1 MPVTTPVSPSDVELS
16 TNPDSPDSHREQ
28 VLVQLPGSG
37 VVPKIDVYFL
47 TDSTGSMGGIIGAV
61 SARVEEILNR
71 LITAANAVGADVN
84 FGVGNYKDMEDP
96 QPDRFRSQVP
106 LGTSTAAAANGI
118 RAWSAAGGG
127 WSHAEGQFYALDQL
141 AQPPGGSIG
150 WRAGTKRIVVWIGD
164 MPGHDPICQGLSG
177 LTYDITEASVTAKLQ
192 AQGIFVLAISTG
204 PSGPGSG
211 LNADPVPLSSGGG
224 VYESFCGAFGGL
236 AGQGSRIAAATGGT
250 YTEGITPDTVVQTII
265 NLGTAGISTLGNVSL
280 VPGTAIAPFVRVH
293 PAGGHGPF
301 TGAHPGT
308 LDFELEFPAVT
319 PVSGTPVT
327 QEVAVEGDVDVV
339 VDGVR
344 TGSTRVKITVPD
356 LAGQYKIQSTL
367 SGLYLQLDDPG
378 WTGDGANVDQ
388 NTYTGLAAQHWE
400 LMPVSG
406 GGYRIKNCDP
416 ARDRYLE
423 VVGMSFDDG
432 AEVLTRSDPSG
443 PHKEWLLIP
452 AGSSGAGGLVFRI
465 QNLHTGK
472 VLDIQGG
479 STQQD
484 APVFQY
490 FYWGDYPAYHENHNQ
505 HWRLERL

>member
-1 MPVTTPVSPSDVELS
+1 MPITTPLSPSGVELS
-16 TNPDSPDSHREQ
+16 TNPDSSDGHREQ
-28 VLVQLPGSG
+28 VQVRLPGSG

-61 SARVEEILNR
+61 GARVEEILNK
-71 LITAANAVGADVN
+71 LITAASAVGADVH

-96 QPDRFRSQVP
+96 QPDRFRGQVP
-106 LGTSTAAAANGI
+106 LGAGAAAAANGI
-118 RAWSAAGGG
+118 RAWTATGGG
-127 WSHAEGQFYALDQL
+127 STAAEGQFYALDQL

-150 WRAGTKRIVVWIGD
+150 WRADAKRIVVWIGD

-177 LTYDITEASVTAKLQ
+177 LGHDITETSVTAKLQ

-204 PSGPGSG
+204 PSGPSSG
-211 LNADPVPLSSGGG
+211 LNANPVPLSSGGG
-224 VYESFCGAFGGL
+224 VYENFCGAFGGH

-250 YTEGITPDTVVQTII
+250 YAEGITPDTVVQTII
-265 NLGTAGISTLGNVSL
+265 NLGAAGISTLGNVSL
-280 VPGTAIAPFVRVH
+280 VPDSTIAPFVLVH
-293 PAGGHGPF
+293 PVGGYGPF
-301 TGAHPGT
+301 TGAHPDT
-308 LDFELEFPAVT
+308 LDFELEFPAAT
-319 PVSGTPVT
+319 PASATPVT
-327 QEVAVEGDVDVV
+327 REIAVEGDVDVV

-356 LAGQYKIQSTL
+356 LAGRYKVRSTL

-378 WTGDGANVDQ
+378 WTGDGGNVDQ

-400 LMPVSG
+400 LVPVAG
-406 GGYRIKNCDP
+406 GGYRIKNLDP

-423 VVGMSFDDG
+423 VVGMSSDDG

-452 AGSSGAGGLVFRI
+452 AGASGANGPVFRI
-465 QNLHTGK
+465 QNLHTHK